1 MSYKAKNNAYSTL
14 ASGISAGAASLTV
27 QAGHGDRFPAITAPD
42 WTKITLE
49 DAAGNREIIY
59 VGARTAGSDV
69 LSTLTRG
76 QEGTTARAWNAGDVV
91 ELRMTAQL
99 VEDAMGHA
107 AQTTGAHAASAI
119 AFSPTGGLGST
130 NVQAALAELDSEK
143 QAALGFTPANDTLG
157 NLSNKATARGNLGVE
172 AAEVD
177 VASAATT
184 DIGAAASMNVRIT
197 GTTTITSLGT
207 VAAGTVRN
215 CRMAGAL
222 TLTHNATSLI
232 LPAGGANIATAAG
245 DCFEAESLGSGN
257 WVVRKYQKADG
268 TSVIAAASEV
278 TGVVK
283 DYVGA
288 TAPSGYALL
297 SGRTIGSASSGAT
310 ERANA
315 DTQALFTLLWN
326 DMTNTEAP
334 VSGGRGASASADFS
348 ANKTITLPDARGRV
362 IAGKDNMGGT
372 TASRLTSGGSGIAGT
387 TLGTSGGGESVTLT
401 AAQSG
406 LPSHTHSYIV
416 STGTGGGGAQNPLYN
431 GGGDTN
437 VLWGSSNTGA
447 ASASA
452 SSAHSSTQPT
462 LVLNKI
468 IKL

>member
-14 ASGISAGAASLTV
+14 AAGITSGETSLTV

-42 WTKITLE
+42 WSKITLE
-49 DAAGNREIIY
+49 DAAGNREVILL
-59 VGARTAGSDV
+59 GARTAGSDV
-69 LSTLTRG
+69 LGTLTRG

-99 VEDAMGHA
+99 VEDAMGHS

-119 AFSPTGGLGST
+119 AFSPTGGIAAT
-130 NVQAALAELDSEK
+130 NVQAAIAELDSEK
-143 QAALGFTPANDTLG
+143 QASLGFTPASDTLG
-157 NLSNKATARGNLGVE
+157 NLSNKATARANLGVE

-197 GTTTITSLGT
+197 GTATITSLGT

-222 TLTHNATSLI
+222 TLTHNATSLV

-257 WVVRKYQKADG
+257 WVVRGYQKADG
-268 TSVIAAASEV
+268 TSVIAAISEV

-283 DYVGA
+283 DYVG
-288 TAPSGYALL
+288 TSAPSGYVLL

-315 DTQALFTLLWN
+315 DTQALFELLWN
-326 DMTNTEAP
+326 SLSNTEAA
-334 VSGGRGASASADFS
+334 VSSGRGASASADFA
-348 ANKTITLPDARGRV
+348 ANKTIALPDARGRV

-372 TASRLTSGGSGIAGT
+372 TASRLTSGGSGITGT

-406 LPSHTHSYIV
+406 LPSHTHTTPNFY
-416 STGTGGGGAQNPLYN
+416 GQGGGAAQNPLYN
-431 GGGDTN
+431 GGADTN
-437 VLWGSSNTGA
+437 VLWGASNTGA

>member
-1 MSYKAKNNAYSTL
+1 MYKAKNNAYSTL
-14 ASGISAGAASLTV
+14 ASGISAGATSLTV

-42 WTKITLE
+42 WSKITLE
-49 DAAGNREIIY
+49 DSAGNREIILL
-59 VGARTAGSDV
+59 GARTAGSDV
-69 LSTLTRG
+69 LGTLTRG

-99 VEDAMGHA
+99 VEDAMGHPA
-107 AQTTGAHAASAI
+107 TTTAAHAASAI
-119 AFSPTGGLGST
+119 ANTPAGNIAATT
-130 NVQAALAELDSEK
+130 VQAAINELDTEK
-143 QAALGFTPANDTLG
+143 QASLGYTPANDVLG
-157 NLSNKATARGNLGVE
+157 NLSNKATARANLGVE

-197 GTTTITSLGT
+197 GTTGITSLGT

-215 CRMAGAL
+215 VRMAGAL

-257 WVVRKYQKADG
+257 WVVRGYQKADG
-268 TSVIAAASEV
+268 TSVIAAVSEF

-283 DYVGA
+283 DYIG
-288 TAPSGYALL
+288 TNAPSGYVLL
-297 SGRTIGSASSGAT
+297 SGRTIGDASSGAT

-315 DTQALFTLLWN
+315 DTSALFTLLW
-326 DMTNTEAP
+326 DSMANTEAA
-334 VSGGRGASASADFS
+334 VSGGRGASAAADF
-348 ANKTITLPDARGRV
+348 AAHKTITLPDARGRV

-372 TASRLTSGGSGIAGT
+372 TASRLTSGGSGITGT
-387 TLGTSGGGESVTLT
+387 TLGTSGGAESVTLT

-406 LPSHTHSYIV
+406 LPSHTHSYTAALANDAAGAGNGNAV
-416 STGTGGGGAQNPLYN
+416 ASAST
-431 GGGDTN
+431 
-437 VLWGSSNTGA
+437 TGA
-447 ASASA
+447 AGPSSA